1 MTGIVLINK
10 KGDVKSHNIKQVVRT
25 ELYKKCGFKIDKA
38 FERRA
43 TWDVTVSN
51 KKYCIELW
59 AKNEGNANTENKYDF
74 PPPVDSE
81 LYFGTCCLIRVDK
94 ENNIISLSKEEWYS
108 VYEKLFGG
116 FEDIEVEDEY
126 SEDELAEVPKEM
138 KTKTGYLKDDFVV
151 DDCNNNDDNDDDL
164 EDEEEEEEIVEDDDN
179 DDDDDDDDDDSEN
192 CWVNKEE
199 EEEEEEEEEDEE
211 NDLQAEMYIYSDE
224 DN

>member
-10 KGDVKSHNIKQVVRT
+10 NGEVKSHNIKQVVRT

-38 FERRA
+38 FELRA
-43 TWDVTVSN
+43 TWDVTISN

-94 ENNIISLSKEEWYS
+94 ENNNIISLSKEEWYS
-108 VYEKLFGG
+108 IYEKLFGG

-126 SEDELAEVPKEM
+126 SEDELAEVPKDM

-151 DDCNNNDDNDDDL
+151 DDCND
-164 EDEEEEEEIVEDDDN
+164 
-179 DDDDDDDDDDSEN
+179 DDDDDDDDDDSVN

-199 EEEEEEEEEDEE
+199 EEEEEDDEE
-211 NDLQAEMYIYSDE
+211 NDLQTETYNYSDE

>member
-10 KGDVKSHNIKQVVRT
+10 NGEVKSHNIKQVVRT

-38 FERRA
+38 FELRA
-43 TWDVTVSN
+43 TWDVTISS

-94 ENNIISLSKEEWYS
+94 ENNNIISLSKEEWYS
-108 VYEKLFGG
+108 IYEKLFGG

-126 SEDELAEVPKEM
+126 SEDELAEVPKDM

-151 DDCNNNDDNDDDL
+151 DDCNDDDDDDDDDDDL
-164 EDEEEEEEIVEDDDN
+164 EDEEEEIVDDN
-179 DDDDDDDDDDSEN
+179 DDDDADDDDDSVN

-199 EEEEEEEEEDEE
+199 EEEEDDDEE
-211 NDLQAEMYIYSDE
+211 NDLQTETYNYSDE

>member
-10 KGDVKSHNIKQVVRT
+10 NGDIKSHNVKQVVRS
-25 ELYKKCGFKIDKA
+25 ELYKKCGFKTDKV

-43 TWDVTVSN
+43 IWDVIISN

-94 ENNIISLSKEEWYS
+94 DNNIISLSKEEWNSIYQ
-108 VYEKLFGG
+108 KLFGG

-126 SEDELAEVPKEM
+126 SEDELAKVPKDM

-151 DDCNNNDDNDDDL
+151 DDCNNNDEDEDDL
-164 EDEEEEEEIVEDDDN
+164 ENEEDEEIVNDEDDDDDNDESCSENCWIDEEEEDD
-179 DDDDDDDDDDSEN
+179 EG
-192 CWVNKEE
+192 
-199 EEEEEEEEEDEE
+199 
-211 NDLQAEMYIYSDE
+211 NDLQTETYIYSDE